1 MSDMLDILID
11 TKIQIVHPEPFQE
24 LTLKLEKLTEDRGK
38 KKKMLENEV
47 TSTLTTQASEVE
59 IFCLNLHLM

>member
-1 MSDMLDILID
+1 MVNLESL
-11 TKIQIVHPEPFQE
+11 QE

-47 TSTLTTQASEVE
+47 TSTLTTQASQ
-59 IFCLNLHLM
+59 ILPSPFYQNRNFTDYM